1 MERNELSLAYI
12 QKLFASEDAV
22 LASVRQRHR
31 TDGLPEIHISPDEG
45 KLIAVL
51 LRAVKARRVLEI
63 GTLGGYSGIWIARAL
78 PDDGMLTTIESEPR
92 HAECARHA
100 FADADVAHKVNLIEG
115 NALEV
120 LPQLD
125 PGFDAVFVD
134 ADKEPL
140 ELYYHQA
147 MRLLHVGGLLLCDNA
162 LFHNRVVAG
171 DDNAADVV
179 GVRTFNRLAAE
190 DENRLT
196 ATIVPVRDGLLV
208 GIKESG

>member
-12 QKLFASEDAV
+12 QELFASEDAV

-31 TDGLPEIHISPDEG
+31 TDGLPAIHISPDEG

-63 GTLGGYSGIWIARAL
+63 GTLGGYSGVWIARAL
-78 PDDGMLTTIESEPR
+78 PDGGMLTTIESEPR
-92 HAECARHA
+92 HAECARRA
-100 FADADVAHKVNLIEG
+100 FADADVAHMVNLIEG

-125 PGFDAVFVD
+125 SGFDAVFVD

-147 MRLLHVGGLLLCDNA
+147 MRLLRVGGLLLCDNA
-162 LFHNRVVAG
+162 LLNNRVVAG
-171 DDNAADVV
+171 DDNAADVL
-179 GVRTFNRLAAE
+179 GVRKFNRLASE
-190 DENRLT
+190 DDDRLT

-208 GIKESG
+208 GVKESA